1 MKALITAGGR
11 ATRLRPITY
20 TINKHLIPLANKPM
34 LFYAIEKI
42 AAAGIKEI
50 GININV
56 GDTEIPKAVGD
67 GSRWGVKITCI
78 EQTGG
83 PKGLA
88 HIIRMARP
96 FLGDEPFLFYLG
108 DNIILGS
115 INGFVEKFVKEK
127 RNGLLALSKV
137 RDPQRFGVPEL
148 KDGKI
153 VRVDEKPAQPKSDY
167 AVTGIY
173 VYDQNVH
180 KAVDAVQPSARG
192 EYEISDVHTWLIE
205 NGYDIGYQETTGWWK
220 DTGKP
225 EDLLE
230 GNQLI
235 LTEMKA
241 EDMFSEGNVSPNAIV
256 QGKVRIGKGTV
267 IGERVLIR
275 GPVVI
280 GENCDIKNA
289 YIGPYTSIGND
300 VKIANTEIE
309 HCVVFDGVDINCS
322 KRIVDSL
329 IGQNA
334 TIFSAEASMPS
345 GHRLIIGDNAVVEV

>member
-34 LFYAIEKI
+34 LAYAIEKI
-42 AAAGIKEI
+42 ADAGIKEI
-50 GININV
+50 GINVNP
-56 GDTEIPKAVGD
+56 GEEEIQKVIGD
-67 GSRWGVKITCI
+67 GSKWGVKITYI

-88 HIIRMARP
+88 HILKMARP

-115 INGFVEKFVKEK
+115 IRRFVEKFSTDKL
-127 RNGLLALSKV
+127 NGLLALSKV
-137 RDPQRFGVPEL
+137 KDPQRFGVPEIR
-148 KDGKI
+148 DGKI
-153 VRVDEKPAQPKSDY
+153 VRVDEKPSEPKSNY

-173 VYDQNVH
+173 VYDSNVF
-180 KAVDAVQPSARG
+180 KAVDAIAPSPRG

-205 NGYDIGYQETTGWWK
+205 HGFAIGYEEITGWWK

-230 GNQLI
+230 GNQL
-235 LTEMKA
+235 LLSEMQP
-241 EDMFSEGNVSPNAIV
+241 EEMVVEGEVSETAVLH
-256 QGKVRIGKGTV
+256 GKVKVGKGTV

-280 GENCDIKNA
+280 GEGCVIKNS
-289 YIGPYTSIGND
+289 YVGPYTAIGNN
-300 VKIANTEIE
+300 VEIYNTEIE
-309 HCVVFDGVDINCS
+309 HSVVFDHVDINCS
-322 KRIVDSL
+322 KRIVDSM
-329 IGQNA
+329 IGENA
-334 TIFSAEASMPS
+334 TVMSAGATLPM
-345 GHRLIIGDNAVVEV
+345 GHRLIIGDNSFVEV